1 MNPLEHLLPAI
12 LTALTGLQVAGVAVP
27 VVEHLQ
33 GNTAGHYVLLTQPTD
48 AEAGGAAGC
57 VQDSCTA
64 LLDVV
69 TQFRPGAIST
79 LPAESLT
86 SQINTRLRRVRLPLP
101 PGWDCGPGR
110 LLPTLQLTELNGEL
124 AAVRRL
130 LRFRWEVYYDLTPAA
145 PPATGFPY
153 TLPAVLG

>member
-27 VVEHLQ
+27 VVEHLP

-57 VQDSCTA
+57 LQDSCTV

-69 TQFRPGAIST
+69 TQFRPGAISS

-86 SQINTRLRRVRLPLP
+86 TQINARLRRQRLPLP
-101 PGWDCGPGR
+101 AGWDCGPGL
-110 LLPTLQLTELNGEL
+110 LLPTVQLTELGTEL
-124 AAVRRL
+124 VAVRRL
-130 LRFRWEVYYDLTPAA
+130 LRFRFEIFYHA
-145 PPATGFPY
+145 
-153 TLPAVLG
+153 